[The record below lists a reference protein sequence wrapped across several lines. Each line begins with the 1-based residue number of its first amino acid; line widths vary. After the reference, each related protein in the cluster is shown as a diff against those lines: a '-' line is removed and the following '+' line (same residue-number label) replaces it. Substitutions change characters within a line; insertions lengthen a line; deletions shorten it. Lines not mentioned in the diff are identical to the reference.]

1 MLFLAFTQIL
11 NENGKEK
18 PALEDGSKRQLGPD
32 ISRDCCAFSKDPS
45 NYQQPD
51 IRAVISGDS
60 GRRTGPRCAAGPAEE
75 FFSLRLDLMTF
86 KVFSNVS
93 SSVIL

>member
-11 NENGKEK
+11 NENSMEK
-18 PALEDGSKRQLGPD
+18 PTLEDGRRRQLGTD

-51 IRAVISGDS
+51 IQAVIFRDS
-60 GRRTGPRCAAGPAEE
+60 GRRTEPRCAAGLAEE
-75 FFSLRLDLMTF
+75 FFPLRLDLITL

-93 SSVIL
+93 SSVIP